1 MSRTGNSY
9 RDRNYNS
16 GFFGSEGRGSGS
28 NRIKGTQVVFEI
40 MKQSTQNL
48 TVVMGHGLVNLLKPT
63 ELYMIGFVNYIS
75 MKMLSKKK
83 KEGEGVRGEE
93 GER

>member
-1 MSRTGNSY
+1 MSLGGGKNAL
-9 RDRNYNS
+9 
-16 GFFGSEGRGSGS
+16 
-28 NRIKGTQVVFEI
+28 
-40 MKQSTQNL
+40 NL

-63 ELYMIGFVNYIS
+63 ELCMIGFVNYIS

-83 KEGEGVRGEE
+83 KEGEGGRGEE